1 MDKKKEIKQEVVEE
15 TKPETNF
22 KTVAE
27 IYTEALKGMAVVV
40 YHLHRSTGQN
50 MRSIVRNVVASDK
63 FLTSRDLAPGLVWCE
78 DRAIEGC
85 AQNFV
90 LNYKYGEN

>member
-1 MDKKKEIKQEVVEE
+1 MDEKKELKQEVVEE

-50 MRSIVRNVVASDK
+50 MRSIVRNVVASDILK
-63 FLTSRDLAPGLVWCE
+63 MISDNKDVMGGMY
-78 DRAIEGC
+78 D
-85 AQNFV
+85 NFGSQV
-90 LNYKYGEN
+90 QESGNDSKPV